1 VVLERGM
8 SLEQFADGLV
18 ARLPSWC
25 ADFGVPGAAM
35 VLWLR
40 GRRSA
45 SFAGVADVRSGA
57 PVGEATR
64 FNLGSIVKLYVA
76 TQCLLAVQQG
86 RLSLDRPLSG
96 DWPDLHLPG
105 PWAERITLR
114 HLLTH
119 TGGFEGDVFDDMG
132 RGTDA
137 LALFAARCRNL
148 PAAFEPGDVYSYSN
162 VGFVML
168 GRLLEL
174 VHQTDWD
181 TSLQQT
187 ILLPCGLVD
196 TGTPFA
202 RSVRD
207 GPLAAGHAG
216 SAGAWQVVDNLR
228 LLRTS
233 GPSGA
238 TATATVDDLARFGL
252 IHLQACRGQGTLL
265 DPVHEAMMCRRTVQV
280 PAPNGWT
287 AFGLGVMHFDEDG
300 DILGHNGA
308 VDGVWTFL
316 RFVPRL
322 DLVLALMVNGGDAAA
337 LMAAVNDA
345 LFPALGD
352 LRPRQ
357 PPSLPQSASDEPLA
371 PYLGC
376 YGGERYRVD
385 VTATSAAGMLRAR
398 FLPGPAARDFN
409 APFDVLLHHDASAPT
424 PGRFIGCMPG
434 SSKASF
440 QAFLRR
446 GNDPAGILNFRGR
459 SFPRLSAGPLEQPA
473 GEPP

>member
-1 VVLERGM
+1 M
-8 SLEQFADGLV
+8 SLDQAVDSLM
-18 ARLPSWC
+18 ARLPAWN
-25 ADFGVPGAAM
+25 AEFGVPGAGI
-35 VLWLR
+35 VVWSR

-45 SFAGVADVRSGA
+45 AFAGVADVRSGA

-96 DWPDLHLPG
+96 DWPDLPLPG
-105 PWAERITLR
+105 PWADQITLR

-119 TGGFEGDVFDDMG
+119 TGGFEGDMFDDTG

-137 LALFAARCRNL
+137 LALFAERCRKL
-148 PAAFEPGDVYSYSN
+148 PAPFAPGDVYSYSN
-162 VGFVML
+162 VGFAML

-187 ILLPCGLVD
+187 ILLPCGLAD

-202 RSVRD
+202 CSVRD
-207 GPLAAGHAG
+207 GPLAVGHVGA
-216 SAGAWQVVDNLR
+216 AGAWQVVDNLR
-228 LLRTS
+228 LLRAN
-233 GPSGA
+233 GPCGA

-265 DPVHEAMMCRRTVQV
+265 DPVHQAMLCRRTVQV

-316 RFVPRL
+316 RFVPCL
-322 DLVLALMVNGGDAAA
+322 DLVLALMINGGDAVA

-352 LRPRQ
+352 LRPCQ
-357 PPSLPQSASDEPLA
+357 PPSLPQSASEEPLA

-385 VTATSAAGMLRAR
+385 VTATRATGTLRAR
-398 FLPGPAARDFN
+398 FLPGPGAIDFN
-409 APFDVLLHHDASAPT
+409 ASFDVLLHHDASAPT
-424 PGRFIGCMPG
+424 SGRFIGCMPG
-434 SSKASF
+434 SSKASY

-446 GNDPAGILNFRGR
+446 GDDPAAILNFRGR
-459 SFPRLSAGPLEQPA
+459 SLPRLNAGPLGRPA
-473 GEPP
+473 GDPS